1 MIRHLI
7 KQYNYCG
14 ISSFKP
20 GQMKKTFSISLLF
33 LIIFSCSKPDDH
45 LTSDCSHFSQ
55 SSTPIVCDGSICQSD
70 TCQTYFGIW
79 KEIFL
84 AKNQM
89 NQEYFDNHITLCNT
103 GTFKN
108 TQQGISFYL
117 SFKIIIEWFEV
128 KLEEENFLILLS
140 PAYTQQ
146 YPELGLPNN
155 ILLSKD
161 QINGQINN
169 TFFSSPIPTI
179 TPVNHLI
186 YPTKQ
191 EAAKAL
197 AVAAGVNSICPVTIN
212 LKYPDG
218 TNMPAGHPF
227 LEARGVVNWDEDK
240 CVTGEMDLVTG
251 DIVIDNYG
259 CRPIVFCFTKGTD
272 IVQNNGMTKSIENIR
287 AGDTILSVNQETM
300 RIETDVVKQIDSVRH
315 KDIVHISFSDLT
327 QNNNT
332 FDHPYYVK
340 DKGWCS
346 YKPSETLQK
355 YNLKTKQLQIGD
367 TCFKYKNNK
376 LIEIQIKNISEN
388 SGEVMT
394 YNISR
399 LERNKTYFAN
409 GILVSNENN

>member
-1 MIRHLI
+1 VLADANGTENIMISPFSITSALSMTL
-7 KQYNYCG
+7 NG
-14 ISSFKP
+14 AAGETFEA
-20 GQMKKTFSISLLF
+20 MKKT
-33 LIIFSCSKPDDH
+33 
-45 LTSDCSHFSQ
+45 
-55 SSTPIVCDGSICQSD
+55 
-70 TCQTYFGIW
+70 
-79 KEIFL
+79 
-84 AKNQM
+84 
-89 NQEYFDNHITLCNT
+89 
-103 GTFKN
+103 
-108 TQQGISFYL
+108 
-117 SFKIIIEWFEV
+117 
-128 KLEEENFLILLS
+128 
-140 PAYTQQ
+140 
-146 YPELGLPNN
+146 LGLEGKT
-155 ILLSKD
+155 LV
-161 QINGQINN
+161 QINKTYLKLMTEMIPVDKSVVLDIANSVWVDKQLNVKQPFITDLQ
-169 TFFSSPIPTI
+169 TF
-179 TPVNHLI
+179 
-186 YPTKQ
+186 YK
-191 EAAKAL
+191 
-197 AVAAGVNSICPVTIN
+197 G
-212 LKYPDG
+212 
-218 TNMPAGHPF
+218 
-227 LEARGVVNWDEDK
+227 EARDIDVTDPDAVNIVNDWIALKTQDK
-240 CVTGEMDLVTG
+240 ITEML
-251 DIVIDNYG
+251 
-259 CRPIVFCFTKGTD
+259 
-272 IVQNNGMTKSIENIR
+272 